1 MMAKSKARRR
11 SSTRR
16 RSARRAPSTAMEFNP
31 DYSYVKRDL
40 RRIAILATSFVV
52 ILVAL
57 SFVIN

>member
-1 MMAKSKARRR
+1 MAKSKARRR

-16 RSARRAPSTAMEFNP
+16 RAGRRAPSMTMEFNP

-52 ILVAL
+52 ILVVL